1 MWEVWFIQSIIIFLP
16 RKHLPFLVVGSSCSS
31 GRLFVAVLLHKPKKS
46 PLLLD
51 PFDKL
56 REVPS
61 NFGDLIL
68 FFSRKSRFSRAVG
81 GSTFKREDFYI
92 TTKNYRL
99 SIPAYDTI
107 AMR

>member
-1 MWEVWFIQSIIIFLP
+1 MWEVWFIQSFIIFLP
-16 RKHLPFLVVGSSCSS
+16 RKHLPFLVVGSSRSS

-46 PLLLD
+46 PVLVGTSD
-51 PFDKL
+51 S
-56 REVPS
+56 EVVPS

-68 FFSRKSRFSRAVG
+68 FFSRKSRFSGAVG
-81 GSTFKREDFYI
+81 ESASTRRLTNRSI
-92 TTKNYRL
+92 AVTHRL